1 MRRLILTLRPY
12 RDKYL
17 AFNLA
22 RAWRTA
28 GRLLA

>member
-1 MRRLILTLRPY
+1 MRRLILTLRLY
-12 RDKYL
+12 RDKHL

-28 GRLLA
+28 GRLA